1 MSHITLAIRSDNS
14 CAQGHRAGPMTRPAI
29 ETVKILRG
37 RDSFTVEI
45 HQGVFW
51 QGQYLKTTEACVTLP
66 DGATPEWVR
75 EFAESIA
82 DEFAL
87 WQAGGSH

>member
-1 MSHITLAIRSDNS
+1 
-14 CAQGHRAGPMTRPAI
+14 MTRISPPARSGNNSRSRSAI
-29 ETVKILRG
+29 EVIEILRG
-37 RDSFTVEI
+37 RDSFAVEI

-75 EFAESIA
+75 EIAQSIA

-87 WQAGGSH
+87 WQAGGPQ